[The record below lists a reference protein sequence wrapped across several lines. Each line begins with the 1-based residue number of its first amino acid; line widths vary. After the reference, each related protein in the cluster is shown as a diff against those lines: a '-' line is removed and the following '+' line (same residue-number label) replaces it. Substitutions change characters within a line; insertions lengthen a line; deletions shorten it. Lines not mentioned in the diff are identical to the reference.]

1 MESARQPQKQR
12 AINHNHCFY
21 NLTST
26 RLPARN
32 ISESEWDTFVSASPQ
47 RAFCLLYGYMSLVA
61 PDWEAVIVEENG
73 VWLAVMPLC
82 GRQKWGFKT
91 QIQPLFSPYWGI
103 VLADVPLKNRYEAFS
118 FYKQILSEILTQIP
132 AYHLLKYRFAP
143 HFPYF
148 LPFHWA
154 GFTLRTRFT
163 YQLDLGE
170 GAQALRFHCADSLKR
185 QLKKAEKH
193 SYSIDYEQD
202 NEKYLSF
209 IEGQKN
215 KGKNLLG
222 LPDKQSTQAMEML
235 RGIMIWLKKR
245 ELGKLIA
252 VKNEAGEILA
262 CGLYV
267 YDKQKVWYL
276 GAANNPEIADAAAVP
291 FMMWSV
297 IADAALRGFTTF
309 DFEGS
314 MLEGIERFFRN
325 FGAVPVPYTEIYHNR
340 LPPLLSWIFKS

>member
-1 MESARQPQKQR
+1 
-12 AINHNHCFY
+12 
-21 NLTST
+21 
-26 RLPARN
+26 
-32 ISESEWDTFVSASPQ
+32 
-47 RAFCLLYGYMSLVA
+47 MSLVA
-61 PDWEAVIVEENG
+61 PDWEAVIVEEKG

-82 GRQKWGFKT
+82 GRQKWGVRT

-103 VLADVPLKNRYEAFS
+103 VLADVRPKSRYEEFS
-118 FYKQILSEILTQIP
+118 AYKQILSELIAKIP

-143 HFPYF
+143 HFPYL

-154 GFTLRTRFT
+154 GFSLRTRFT
-163 YQLDLGE
+163 YQLDLNE

-185 QLKKAEKH
+185 QLKKAEKQG
-193 SYSIDYEQD
+193 YLMYDEQD
-202 NEKYLSF
+202 VEKYLSF
-209 IEGQKN
+209 VEGQRN

-222 LPDKQSTQAMEML
+222 LPDKQSLQAIEML
-235 RGIMIWLKKR
+235 RGIMSWLKER
-245 ELGKLIA
+245 ELGRLIA
-252 VKNEAGEILA
+252 VKNETDEILA
-262 CGLYV
+262 CGMFV

-276 GAANNPEIADAAAVP
+276 GAANNPEITDSAAVP

-297 IADAALRGFTTF
+297 IADAALRGYTSF

-340 LPPLLSWIFKS
+340 LPPLLSWIYKL